1 MVVPGSSVVEVET
14 EFQREADPGAAERAP
29 LNDAHTAAIL
39 LNLLLANSGL
49 MSVVTI

>member
-1 MVVPGSSVVEVET
+1 MVVPGLSVAEVET
-14 EFQREADPGAAERAP
+14 DSSAKLILARQNDP

-39 LNLLLANSGL
+39 LLLLLANSGL